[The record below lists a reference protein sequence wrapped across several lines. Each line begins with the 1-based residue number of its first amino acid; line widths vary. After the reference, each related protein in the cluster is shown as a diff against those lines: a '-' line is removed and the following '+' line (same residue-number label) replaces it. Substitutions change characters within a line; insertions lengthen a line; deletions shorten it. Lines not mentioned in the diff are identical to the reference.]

1 MITTR
6 EKLKSSEPDTEK
18 TKKGSMKKYCKNMVR
33 GTNIPTKIRT
43 NKIRYFELEK
53 TSFSA
58 SLCNLSQL

>member
-6 EKLKSSEPDTEK
+6 EKLKRSESDTEK
-18 TKKGSMKKYCKNMVR
+18 TKIGSKNMYCKNIMS

-43 NKIRYFELEK
+43 DKIMYFGLEK

-58 SLCNLSQL
+58 FINAQCT

>member
-6 EKLKSSEPDTEK
+6 EKLKSSEPGTEK
-18 TKKGSMKKYCKNMVR
+18 IKIGSKNMYCKNIMR

-43 NKIRYFELEK
+43 DKTMYFLLEK

-58 SLCNLSQL
+58 FKNT